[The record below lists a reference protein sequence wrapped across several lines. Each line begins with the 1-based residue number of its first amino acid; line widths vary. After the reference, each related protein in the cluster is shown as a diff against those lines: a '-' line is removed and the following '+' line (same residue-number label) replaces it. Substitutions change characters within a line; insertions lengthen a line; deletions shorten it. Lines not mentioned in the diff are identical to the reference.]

1 MFFDII
7 LKNCQYNRFANKF
20 VHFVMRM
27 SFTIG
32 YNQALNQFSEICDR
46 VIAEKNFVILERG
59 DRENVAVISA
69 KELSSLLETLHLL
82 KSPKNATRLFEAL
95 EEADSRTVLPK
106 TLNQLKQEVGLGS
119 TKETA

>member
-1 MFFDII
+1 
-7 LKNCQYNRFANKF
+7 
-20 VHFVMRM
+20 M
-27 SFTIG
+27 SLTIK
-32 YNQALNQFSEICDR
+32 YEQALNQFSEICDR
-46 VIAEKNFVILERG
+46 VIAENNFVILERG

-82 KSPKNATRLFEAL
+82 KSPKNAIRLFEAL

-106 TLNQLKQEVGLGS
+106 TLNQLSQEVGLAS

>member
-1 MFFDII
+1 MNPTVD
-7 LKNCQYNRFANKF
+7 YD
-20 VHFVMRM
+20 
-27 SFTIG
+27 
-32 YNQALNQFSEICDR
+32 QALNQFSEICDR
-46 VIAEKNFVILERG
+46 VIAESNYVILERG

-82 KSPKNATRLFEAL
+82 KSPKNAIRLFDAL

-106 TLNQLKQEVGLGS
+106 TLDQLMQEVGLGS

>member
-1 MFFDII
+1 
-7 LKNCQYNRFANKF
+7 
-20 VHFVMRM
+20 M

-32 YNQALNQFSEICDR
+32 YNQALNQFSDICDR
-46 VIAEKNFVILERG
+46 VIAEKDFVVLERG

-82 KSPKNATRLFEAL
+82 KSPKNVTRLFEAL

-106 TLNQLKQEVGLGS
+106 ALKVIESVEGVS
-119 TKETA
+119 I

>member
-1 MFFDII
+1 
-7 LKNCQYNRFANKF
+7 
-20 VHFVMRM
+20 M

-32 YNQALNQFSEICDR
+32 YNQALNQFSDICDR
-46 VIAEKNFVILERG
+46 VVAEKNFVILERG

-106 TLNQLKQEVGLGS
+106 TLNQLKQEVGLGIARETVVAN
-119 TKETA
+119 TKKIFQ

>member
-1 MFFDII
+1 
-7 LKNCQYNRFANKF
+7 
-20 VHFVMRM
+20 M

-46 VIAEKNFVILERG
+46 VIAENNFVILERG

-82 KSPKNATRLFEAL
+82 KSPKNAARLFEAL

-106 TLNQLKQEVGLGS
+106 NLNQLKQEVGLGS